1 MSNSKDM
8 NCSSIRALLSS
19 YIDNELTDAENVAVT
34 EHISSCESCKKLLSD
49 MYKVQDMVKSVYAPK
64 GDVDFSSKIM
74 ANIKHRK
81 PYGAVSAVD
90 DKVLDKE
97 NIKRGR
103 RSTKRS
109 IGSILMGKFVFSTVA
124 AAAVLFAIGSTVVYF
139 ENSSV
144 NKEISETFVAAQMQN
159 KQDKLDNKFEDF
171 VLEHYANSFEGP
183 NAQASVLSV
192 NFE

>member
-8 NCSSIRALLSS
+8 KCSSIRALLSS
-19 YIDNELTDAENVAVT
+19 YIDNELTDAENFAVT

-49 MYKVQDMVKSVYAPK
+49 MYRVQDMVKAVYAPK

-74 ANIKHRK
+74 ANIKHRR
-81 PYGAVSAVD
+81 PYGAVSASD

-97 NIKRGR
+97 NIKNNR
-103 RSTKRS
+103 RSSKRT
-109 IGSILMGKFVFSTVA
+109 IGSILMGKVVFSTVA

-139 ENSSV
+139 ENSAV
-144 NKEISETFVAAQMQN
+144 NKEVSEKIITAQMQTN
-159 KQDKLDNKFEDF
+159 KDKIDNKFEDF

-183 NAQASVLSV
+183 KAQASVLSV